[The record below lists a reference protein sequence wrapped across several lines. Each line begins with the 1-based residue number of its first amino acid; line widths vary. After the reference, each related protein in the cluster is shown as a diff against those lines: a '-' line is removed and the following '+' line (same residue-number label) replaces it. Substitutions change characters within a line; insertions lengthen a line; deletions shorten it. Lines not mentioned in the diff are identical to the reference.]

1 MEASRT
7 EDSTSECD
15 QVGGGPVQN
24 TDFCIDTEGTQHS
37 WDQPTITME
46 QIALLGGW
54 PARSGVIEVNLEDNT
69 ERTLQP
75 GEVVHL
81 RAGHAFCRRVR
92 WKRGR
97 SRAER
102 IEAELA
108 FLRSVF
114 PTLVAKGNWI
124 LLPSFPLPTG
134 WGRPSIDVA
143 FLVPDGFPGAPPY
156 GIYVPAGI
164 RFRGTVPQSYTEPA
178 SSQPPF
184 GGAWGMFSWS
194 IAEGG
199 DWRPTRSVAHGPN
212 LLRWVR
218 SFTQRFLEGA

>member
-1 MEASRT
+1 MTHENESGN
-7 EDSTSECD
+7 DCGCD
-15 QVGGGPVQN
+15 QVGSGPVQN
-24 TDFCIDTEGTQHS
+24 TDFCIDTEGTQHN

-46 QIALLGGW
+46 QIASLGGW
-54 PARSGVIEVNLEDNT
+54 PARGGVIEVNLEDNT

-102 IEAELA
+102 IEAELV

-114 PTLVAKGNWI
+114 PTLRVEGNWI
-124 LLPSFPLPTG
+124 LLPGFPLPGG
-134 WGRPSIDVA
+134 WSRPSIDVA

-156 GIYVPAGI
+156 GIYVPSSL
-164 RFRGTVPQSYTEPA
+164 RFGGNPPQNFAERADT
-178 SSQPPF
+178 QPPF
-184 GGAWGMFSWS
+184 GGDWGILSWS
-194 IAEGG
+194 VEDGDWVPGATVEKGANLLHWARGIGKRFAEG
-199 DWRPTRSVAHGPN
+199 A
-212 LLRWVR
+212 
-218 SFTQRFLEGA
+218 